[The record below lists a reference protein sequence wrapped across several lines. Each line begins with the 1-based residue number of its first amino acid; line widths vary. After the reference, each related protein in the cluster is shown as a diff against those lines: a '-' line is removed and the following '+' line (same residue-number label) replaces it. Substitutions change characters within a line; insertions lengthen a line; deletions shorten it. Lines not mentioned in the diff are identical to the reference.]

1 MTTWRS
7 EVQILHRPLK
17 NKEKMVDILKRVSLF
32 HGLDDTQLSK
42 IVEYLEEK
50 KYEKGEI
57 IFEEGSPGNSL
68 FIINR
73 GRVEVRLKR
82 GDLVL
87 VLAELDD
94 GSFFGELSL
103 ISDAPRSATCTALKD
118 TTLYLLRR
126 EDFWKI
132 VEKDP
137 RIGVTVLKNLSG
149 ELAERIRETNKNLE
163 TYFLINQ
170 AIVDNEQFRKLYIAA
185 KGKAPQV

>member
-1 MTTWRS
+1 
-7 EVQILHRPLK
+7 
-17 NKEKMVDILKRVSLF
+17 VDILKKVSLF
-32 HGLDDTQLSK
+32 YGLDDNQLSK

-50 KYEKGEI
+50 NYEKGEI

-68 FIINR
+68 FIIKN

-87 VLAELDD
+87 VLAELDE

-103 ISDAPRSATCTALKD
+103 ITDTPRSATCTALKD
-118 TTLYLLRR
+118 TSLYVLKKD
-126 EDFWKI
+126 DFWKI

-137 RIGVTVLKNLSG
+137 RIGVVVLKNLAE
-149 ELAERIRETNKNLE
+149 ELADRIRETNKNLE

-170 AIVDNEQFRKLYIAA
+170 AIVDNEQFRKLYISA
-185 KGKAPQV
+185 KGKKP

>member
-1 MTTWRS
+1 
-7 EVQILHRPLK
+7 
-17 NKEKMVDILKRVSLF
+17 MVDILKRVSLF
-32 HGLDDTQLSK
+32 HGLEDSQLSK

-94 GSFFGELSL
+94 SSFFGELSL

-137 RIGVTVLKNLSG
+137 RIGVTVLKNLAW
-149 ELAERIRETNKNLE
+149 ELADRIRETNKNLE

-185 KGKAPQV
+185 KGRSS

>member
-1 MTTWRS
+1 M
-7 EVQILHRPLK
+7 INILK
-17 NKEKMVDILKRVSLF
+17 NVTLFNGLKED
-32 HGLDDTQLSK
+32 QLSR
-42 IVEYLEEK
+42 ILENLETRN
-50 KYEKGEI
+50 YEKGEV
-57 IFEEGSPGNSL
+57 IFEEGSPGNTL
-68 FIINR
+68 FIIER
-73 GRVEVRLKR
+73 GKVEVRLKR

-103 ISDAPRSATCTALKD
+103 ISDMPRSATCTAIKESSLYVLK
-118 TTLYLLRR
+118 R

-137 RIGVTVLKNLSG
+137 RIGVIVLRNLAS
-149 ELAERIRETNKNLE
+149 ELAERIRETNRNLE

-185 KGKAPQV
+185 KGKTP